1 MEQRT
6 AKSNMPTPGDFRT
19 AGRLP
24 QLAPVCKANLIGTP
38 QRADPIYR
46 WVFIVFAAGA
56 ADNASMAEHVYKKI
70 EIVGSSPNG
79 MEEAVHNALS
89 RASKTIRNMRW
100 FEVTETRGYIDEG
113 KIEHWQVTLKI
124 GFTLEE

>member
-1 MEQRT
+1 V
-6 AKSNMPTPGDFRT
+6 
-19 AGRLP
+19 L
-24 QLAPVCKANLIGTP
+24 VCKANSRSSDWHGHVVETE
-38 QRADPIYR
+38 R
-46 WVFIVFAAGA
+46 VFIVFASTA
-56 ADNASMAEHVYKKI
+56 ADNACMAEHVYKKI

-79 MEEAVHNALS
+79 MENAVHNALL

-100 FEVTETRGYIDEG
+100 FEVTETRGYIDDG